1 MKSEEAQMFLQKY
14 TLVLV
19 ASATKQVLGV
29 PAAHLMDLYLERF
42 RSPQLHTDFAPETP
56 PLPNTGGMA
65 NYPSPVWPLGI
76 IPNELHPSPSY

>member
-1 MKSEEAQMFLQKY
+1 MKLIRKHIKRIKSEEAQMFPQKY

-42 RSPQLHTDFAPETP
+42 RSPPATHRFCPRDTSTA
-56 PLPNTGGMA
+56 
-65 NYPSPVWPLGI
+65 
-76 IPNELHPSPSY
+76 